1 MRRFYRRNKRG
12 PYRSRNGAIL
22 GVCRGIAEYFDF
34 NVFWV
39 RTIAVVVLF
48 LSGLW
53 PIVAIYIVASL
64 LMKPEPV
71 RPFESEAERDFYDS
85 YIHSRESAARRLKR
99 RFANLD
105 RRVRRMEDTVTGP
118 EFDWERRMS
127 A

>member
-1 MRRFYRRNKRG
+1 MRRFNHRRKRG
-12 PYRSRNGAIL
+12 PYRSRKGAIL

-39 RTIAVVVLF
+39 RTIAVLVLL

-53 PIVAIYIVASL
+53 PVVAIYIIASL

-71 RPFESEAERDFYDS
+71 RPFETEEEKDFYDS
-85 YIHSRESAARRLKR
+85 YIHSREGAARRLKR
-99 RFANLD
+99 RFVNLD
-105 RRVRRMEDTVTGP
+105 RRVQRMEDTVTGP
-118 EFDWERRMS
+118 EFEWDRRMN